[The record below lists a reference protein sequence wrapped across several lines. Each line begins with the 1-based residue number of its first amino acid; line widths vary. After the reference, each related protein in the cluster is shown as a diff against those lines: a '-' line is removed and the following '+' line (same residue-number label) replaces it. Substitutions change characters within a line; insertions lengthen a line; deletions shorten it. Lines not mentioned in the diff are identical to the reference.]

1 MRRGSRWRHPR
12 LGLARGSHEHRDG
25 RGGSTVRLG
34 EPPPRPLTERLGPL
48 DRVLRL
54 FTDVR
59 PGEAGTA
66 LLLTL
71 SIFLLLAAYY
81 VIKPLREALILTDE
95 GAEVKSYAAAGQA
108 ILLLGLV
115 PAYGILADR
124 LPRRALL
131 NAVTAFFVLCLVAFY
146 GLTQANVSVG
156 VTFFLW
162 VGIFNLMIVAQF
174 WSFANDLYTKEQ
186 GERLFV
192 IVAFGMSLGAVMGSI
207 LARQIIPVVGVPQAL
222 LVAAGILIVAAA
234 VSNVVD
240 ARERARH
247 ETHLPPHLTTAEI
260 PAATGEYQIQA
271 IEETRKLT
279 VSLPGTGPVSR
290 PGTFRL
296 VFGSRYLLLM
306 ALLMLMV
313 NWVNTTGE
321 YILSRTVATAAA
333 AAVSSGTA
341 GGLAAPEYIGQFYSE
356 FFLVVNV
363 VGLLLQLFVVSR
375 VLKYFGVKTAIL
387 VLPLIALTGYTVLA
401 FAPVL
406 ALVRA
411 VKIAENATDYSVQ
424 NTVRNVLFLPT
435 SRDEKYKAKQAIDS
449 FFWRAGDVMSAALVF
464 VGVTMVGL
472 ETTGFARVN
481 LVLAGIWLLLA
492 VAVGREYARKTK
504 SRESDTALR

>member
-1 MRRGSRWRHPR
+1 
-12 LGLARGSHEHRDG
+12 
-25 RGGSTVRLG
+25 
-34 EPPPRPLTERLGPL
+34 
-48 DRVLRL
+48 LRL

-59 PGEAGTA
+59 AGEGGTA

-71 SIFLLLAAYY
+71 NILLLLTAYY
-81 VIKPLREALILTDE
+81 IIKPVREALILSGE

-108 ILLLGLV
+108 LLLLGLV
-115 PAYGILADR
+115 PAYGLLADR
-124 LPRRALL
+124 LPRRGLL
-131 NAVTAFFVLCLVAFY
+131 NAVTAFFVLCLIGFY
-146 GLTQANVSVG
+146 VLTKANVSVG
-156 VTFFLW
+156 VIFFLW

-192 IVAFGMSLGAVMGSI
+192 VVAFGMSLGAVIGSV
-207 LARQIIPVVGVPQAL
+207 LASEIIPLVGVAQAL
-222 LVAAGILIVAAA
+222 LVAAGLLILAAV

-240 ARERARH
+240 ARERAKH
-247 ETHLPPHLTTAEI
+247 ETHLPPHLTTAEL
-260 PAATGEYQIQA
+260 PAATGEYQIHTM
-271 IEETRKLT
+271 EEAQKLT

-296 VFGSRYLLLM
+296 VFGSRYLLLI
-306 ALLMLMV
+306 AFLMLIV

-321 YILSRTVATAAA
+321 YILGRTVANAAES
-333 AAVSSGTA
+333 AVSSGAA
-341 GGLAAPEYIGQFYSE
+341 GGLAVPEYIARFYSQ

-363 VGLLLQLFVVSR
+363 VGLLVQLFIVSR
-375 VLKYFGVKTAIL
+375 LLKYLGVRVAVL
-387 VLPLIALTGYTVLA
+387 VLPLIALTGYTILA
-401 FAPVL
+401 FAPIL

-464 VGVTMVGL
+464 VGVTVLGL
-472 ETTGFARVN
+472 GTSGFARVN

-492 VAVGREYARKTK
+492 FAVGREYARKSK
-504 SRESDTALR
+504 ALQSDVAVR

>member
-1 MRRGSRWRHPR
+1 MTLRAE
-12 LGLARGSHEHRDG
+12 L
-25 RGGSTVRLG
+25 
-34 EPPPRPLTERLGPL
+34 PPLQSTERPTPL
-48 DRVLRL
+48 DRALRI

-71 SIFLLLAAYY
+71 NIFLLLTAYY
-81 VIKPLREALILTDE
+81 IIKPLREALILSTE

-108 ILLLGLV
+108 MLLLGLV
-115 PAYGILADR
+115 PAYGLLADR
-124 LPRRALL
+124 LPRRGLL

-146 GLTQANVSVG
+146 GLTKANVPVG
-156 VTFFLW
+156 VIFFLW
-162 VGIFNLMIVAQF
+162 VGIFSLMIVAQF

-192 IVAFGMSLGAVMGSI
+192 IVAFGMSLGAVMGSL
-207 LARQIIPVVGVPQAL
+207 LAAQIIPIVGVSQAL
-222 LVAAGILIVAAA
+222 LVAAGFLILATA

-240 ARERARH
+240 SRERARH
-247 ETHLPPHLTTAEI
+247 ETHLPAHLTTAEI
-260 PAATGEYQIQA
+260 PAATGEYEIHATDEAQ
-271 IEETRKLT
+271 KLT

-290 PGTFRL
+290 RGTFRL
-296 VFGSRYLLLM
+296 VFGSRYLLLI
-306 ALLMLMV
+306 AFLMLIV

-321 YILSRTVATAAA
+321 YILGRTVAEAAE
-333 AAVSSGTA
+333 AAVSSGAA
-341 GGLAAPEYIGQFYSE
+341 GGLAAPEYIGRFYSE

-375 VLKYFGVKTAIL
+375 ILKYFGVKAAVL
-387 VLPLIALTGYTVLA
+387 VLPLIALTGYTILA
-401 FAPVL
+401 FAPIL

-464 VGVTMVGL
+464 VGVTMLGL

-492 VAVGREYARKTK
+492 VAVGREYARKSKALK
-504 SRESDTALR
+504 SDAATL

>member
-1 MRRGSRWRHPR
+1 MT
-12 LGLARGSHEHRDG
+12 ARSQARTGTR
-25 RGGSTVRLG
+25 
-34 EPPPRPLTERLGPL
+34 ERAGPL
-48 DRVLRL
+48 DRALSL
-54 FTDVR
+54 FTDVK

-71 SIFLLLAAYY
+71 NIFLLLAAYY
-81 VIKPLREALILTDE
+81 IIKPLREALILSSE

-108 ILLLGLV
+108 IMLLGLV
-115 PAYGILADR
+115 PAYGLLADR
-124 LPRRALL
+124 LPRRGLL

-146 GLTQANVSVG
+146 ALTKASVPVG
-156 VTFFLW
+156 VIFFLW
-162 VGIFNLMIVAQF
+162 VGIFSLMIVAQF

-192 IVAFGMSLGAVMGSI
+192 IVAFGMSLGAVVGSI
-207 LARQIIPVVGVPQAL
+207 LASRIIPLVGVSQAL
-222 LVAAGILIVAAA
+222 LVAAALLVVAAA

-240 ARERARH
+240 ARERGRH

-271 IEETRKLT
+271 MEHSQQLT
-279 VSLPGTGPVSR
+279 VSLPGVGPTSR

-296 VFGSRYLLLM
+296 VFASRYLLLI
-306 ALLMLMV
+306 ALLMLIV

-321 YILSRTVATAAA
+321 YILGRTVAGAAE

-341 GGLAAPEYIGQFYSE
+341 GGLAVPEYIARFYSE
-356 FFLVVNV
+356 FFLIVNV
-363 VGLLLQLFVVSR
+363 IGLLVQLFVVSR
-375 VLKYFGVKTAIL
+375 ILKYFGVKSAIL
-387 VLPLIALTGYTVLA
+387 VLPLIALTGYTLLA
-401 FAPVL
+401 FAPIL

-411 VKIAENATDYSVQ
+411 VKIAENATDYSIQ

-435 SRDEKYKAKQAIDS
+435 SRDEKYKAKQVIDS

-464 VGVTMVGL
+464 VGVTMLGL
-472 ETTGFARVN
+472 GTAGFARVN

-492 VAVGREYARKTK
+492 VAVGREYARKSK
-504 SRESDTALR
+504 ALESDVAAR

>member
-1 MRRGSRWRHPR
+1 MT
-12 LGLARGSHEHRDG
+12 LE
-25 RGGSTVRLG
+25 V
-34 EPPPRPLTERLGPL
+34 EPPPPHSAERFSPL
-48 DRVLRL
+48 DRGLRI

-71 SIFLLLAAYY
+71 NVFLLLAAYY
-81 VIKPLREALILTDE
+81 IIKPLREALILSGE

-115 PAYGILADR
+115 PAYGLLADR
-124 LPRRALL
+124 LPRRGLL
-131 NAVTAFFVLCLVAFY
+131 NAVTAFFVLCLVGFY
-146 GLTQANVSVG
+146 GLTKANVPVG
-156 VTFFLW
+156 VVFFLW
-162 VGIFNLMIVAQF
+162 VGVFSLMIVAQF

-192 IVAFGMSLGAVMGSI
+192 IVAFGMSLGAVIGSI
-207 LARQIIPVVGVPQAL
+207 LASQIIPLVGVPQAL
-222 LVAAGILIVAAA
+222 LVAAGILIAAAA

-240 ARERARH
+240 GRERARH

-260 PAATGEYQIQA
+260 PAATGEYQIEA
-271 IEETRKLT
+271 MEEAQKLT
-279 VSLPGTGPVSR
+279 VSMPGIGLVSR

-296 VFGSRYLLLM
+296 VFRSRYLLLI
-306 ALLMLMV
+306 ALLMLVV

-321 YILSRTVATAAA
+321 YILGRTVAAAA
-333 AAVSSGTA
+333 DAAVSSGAA
-341 GGLAAPEYIGQFYSE
+341 GGMATPEYIGRFYSE

-375 VLKYFGVKTAIL
+375 VLKYFGVKVAVL

-401 FAPVL
+401 FAPIL
-406 ALVRA
+406 ALVRV
-411 VKIAENATDYSVQ
+411 VKIAENATDYSIQ

-449 FFWRAGDVMSAALVF
+449 FFWRAGDVLSAGLVF
-464 VGVTMVGL
+464 VGVTMLGL
-472 ETTGFARVN
+472 GTTGFARAN
-481 LVLAGIWLLLA
+481 LVLACIWLLLA
-492 VAVGREYARKTK
+492 LAVGREYARKSK
-504 SRESDTALR
+504 ALESDATIL